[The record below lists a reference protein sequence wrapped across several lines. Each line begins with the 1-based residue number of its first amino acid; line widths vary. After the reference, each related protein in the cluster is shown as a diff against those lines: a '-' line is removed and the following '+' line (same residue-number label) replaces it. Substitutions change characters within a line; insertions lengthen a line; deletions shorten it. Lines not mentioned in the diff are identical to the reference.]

1 MLGLEFNISVGLL
14 FVCWVVTS
22 SLWPHGLQHTRLPC
36 PSLSPRVC
44 SKSCPLSQWC
54 RPTISA
60 SIAPS
65 PSALSLPSIRVF
77 SSDWLFS
84 SGGQSIGASASVLPR
99 NIRVD
104 FFQDWLVWSLCNP
117 RDSQESSP
125 ELQFKT
131 INSSVLSLLYGSALI
146 SVSNSWKTIALTIL
160 TLSAECYLCFLVCC
174 LGLS

>member
-14 FVCWVVTS
+14 FICWVVTS

-36 PSLSPRVC
+36 GYLPEFAQSHVHWVSDAVQPSQSLLP
-44 SKSCPLSQWC
+44 PL
-54 RPTISA
+54 
-60 SIAPS
+60 
-65 PSALSLPSIRVF
+65 LLPSIFPASGSFPVIGSSHQVARV
-77 SSDWLFS
+77 LELQL
-84 SGGQSIGASASVLPR
+84 QSFQGIF
-99 NIRVD
+99 RVY

-131 INSSVLSLLYGSALI
+131 INSSVLSFLYGSALI
-146 SVSNSWKTIALTIL
+146 SVSDSWKTIALTIL
-160 TLSAECYLCFLVCC
+160 TLSAECYLCFLVRC